1 MARLSRRNRLL
12 VLVAA
17 VLLLSGLATAATL
30 HAAGR
35 AAEKDRAQ
43 AGGPPVRSGTVT
55 LDAPGRSV
63 FRNMAWGPHRDE
75 ITSVS
80 TADLGGPRTASGI
93 RCLRFHTAAGTG
105 ICLQAVHGRLRD
117 TYRAAV
123 LDSHLR
129 ELRHYDLAGV
139 PTRARVSPDGRSVAW
154 TVFVS
159 GDSYAGTAF
168 STRTSVLD
176 TRTWTLDRDL
186 EAYRFFLD
194 DRLHRASDLNV
205 WGVTFA
211 DANRFYATVATGGK
225 TYLVGGDREARTL
238 HALHTNV
245 ECPSLS
251 PDGTR
256 IAYKKRVQGA
266 SSDAPWRL
274 YVLDLRTL
282 RESATAER
290 RNVDDQAV
298 WRDGHTLVYS
308 LPGDY
313 GSDLWTVPADGSG
326 KPALALKAA
335 LAPAFTGRS

>member
-1 MARLSRRNRLL
+1 MNRTHRLL
-12 VLVAA
+12 ALLAA
-17 VLLLSGLATAATL
+17 VLLLTGLAVGATL
-30 HAAGR
+30 RAADR

-43 AGGPPVRSGTVT
+43 AGGPPVRSGKVA
-55 LDAPGRSV
+55 LDAPGLAV

-75 ITSVS
+75 IASVPGG
-80 TADLGGPRTASGI
+80 DLTGPRTASGVH
-93 RCLRFHTAAGTG
+93 CLRFHTAGGTG
-105 ICLQAVHGRLRD
+105 ICLQSVRSGIRD
-117 TYRAAV
+117 RYRAVV
-123 LDSHLR
+123 LDARLR
-129 ELRHYDLAGV
+129 ELRRYDLAGV
-139 PTRARVSPDGRSVAW
+139 PSRARVSPDGHTVAW

-176 TRTWTLDRDL
+176 TRTWTLDRNL
-186 EAYRFFLD
+186 ETYRVFLD
-194 DRLHRASDLNV
+194 DRPYRAADLNV
-205 WGVTFA
+205 WGVAFA
-211 DANRFYATVATGGK
+211 DDIRFYATVATAGK
-225 TYLVGGDREARTL
+225 TYLVRGDRRERTL
-238 HALHTNV
+238 RTLHTNV

-256 IAYKKRVQGA
+256 IAYKKRVEGA

-290 RNVDDQAV
+290 RSIDDQAV

-326 KPALALKAA
+326 SPRQAMAAA

>member
-1 MARLSRRNRLL
+1 MNRKNRILALL
-12 VLVAA
+12 AA
-17 VLLLSGLATAATL
+17 VLILGGVAVGATL

-35 AAEKDRAQ
+35 SAEKDRAQ
-43 AGGPPVRSGTVT
+43 PGGPRVRAGKVA
-55 LDAPGRSV
+55 LDAPGLSV

-75 ITSVS
+75 ISTVSADDPAGQRTS
-80 TADLGGPRTASGI
+80 SGV
-93 RCLRFHTAAGTG
+93 RCLRFHAAAGTG

-117 TYRAAV
+117 SYRAVV
-123 LDSHLR
+123 LDAHLR
-129 ELRHYDLAGV
+129 ELRHYDLAGI
-139 PTRARVSPDGRSVAW
+139 PTRARVSPSGRSVAW

-176 TRTWTLDRDL
+176 IRAWSLDRDL
-186 EAYRFFLD
+186 EEYRFFLD
-194 DRLHRASDLNV
+194 GRLHRASDLNV

-211 DANRFYATVATGGK
+211 DDTRFYATVATGGR
-225 TYLVGGDREARTL
+225 TYLVRGDRSDRTL
-238 HALHTNV
+238 RTLHTNV

-256 IAYKKRVQGA
+256 IAYKKRVEGA

-326 KPALALKAA
+326 SPRLAMTAA
-335 LAPAFTGRS
+335 LAPAFTG

>member
-1 MARLSRRNRLL
+1 MKRTHRLL
-12 VLVAA
+12 VLLAA
-17 VLLLSGLATAATL
+17 ILLLTGVAVGATL

-43 AGGPPVRSGTVT
+43 VDGPPVRSGKVT

-75 ITSVS
+75 IASVPE
-80 TADLGGPRTASGI
+80 ADPTGPRTASGV
-93 RCLRFHTAAGTG
+93 RCLRFHAAGGTG
-105 ICLQAVHGRLRD
+105 ICLQAVHGTLRD
-117 TYRAAV
+117 GYRALVIDAR
-123 LDSHLR
+123 LR
-129 ELRHYDLAGV
+129 ELRRYDLAGV
-139 PTRARVSPDGRSVAW
+139 PSRARVSPDGRTVAW

-176 TRTWTLDRDL
+176 TRTWTLDRNL
-186 EAYRFFLD
+186 ETYRVFVE
-194 DRLHRASDLNV
+194 DRPYRAADINV

-211 DANRFYATVATGGK
+211 DDNRFYATVATGGK
-225 TYLVGGDREARTL
+225 TYLVRGDRTDRTLRTL
-238 HALHTNV
+238 HSNV

-290 RNVDDQAV
+290 RNIDDQVV

-326 KPALALKAA
+326 APRLAMAAA
-335 LAPAFTGRS
+335 LAPAYVGRS

>member
-1 MARLSRRNRLL
+1 MNRKSRILALL
-12 VLVAA
+12 AA
-17 VLLLSGLATAATL
+17 VLILGGVAVGATL

-35 AAEKDRAQ
+35 AAEKDR
-43 AGGPPVRSGTVT
+43 VRPGDPRVRPGRVV
-55 LDAPGRSV
+55 LNAPGQSV

-75 ITSVS
+75 IS
-80 TADLGGPRTASGI
+80 TTPAGDPTGPRTSSGV

-105 ICLQAVHGRLRD
+105 ICLQAVHGKLRD
-117 TYRAAV
+117 SYRAVV

-139 PTRARVSPDGRSVAW
+139 PTRARVSPSGRSVAW

-159 GDSYAGTAF
+159 GDSYAGTSF

-176 TRTWTLDRDL
+176 TRTGSLDRNL
-186 EAYRFFLD
+186 EEYRLFLD
-194 DRLHRASDLNV
+194 GHPHRAADLNV

-211 DANRFYATVATGGK
+211 DDTHFYATVATGGR
-225 TYLVGGDREARTL
+225 THLVRGDRTDRTL
-238 HALHTNV
+238 RALHTNV

-256 IAYKKRVQGA
+256 IAYKKRVDGV

-282 RESATAER
+282 RESATAEQ

-313 GSDLWTVPADGSG
+313 GSDLWAVPADGSG
-326 KPALALKAA
+326 TPTRLMTAA
-335 LAPAFTGRS
+335 LAPAFTD

>member
-1 MARLSRRNRLL
+1 RMPRLL
-12 VLVAA
+12 ALLAA
-17 VLLLSGLATAATL
+17 VLVLGGVAVGATL
-30 HAAGR
+30 HAADR
-35 AAEKDRAQ
+35 AAEKDHARP
-43 AGGPPVRSGTVT
+43 GDPRVRPGSVVLG
-55 LDAPGRSV
+55 APGRSV

-75 ITSVS
+75 ISAVP
-80 TADLGGPRTASGI
+80 ADDPAGPRTSSGV
-93 RCLRFHTAAGTG
+93 RCLRFHAASGTG

-117 TYRAAV
+117 SYRAVV
-123 LDSHLR
+123 LDAHLR

-139 PTRARVSPDGRSVAW
+139 PTRARVSPSGRSVAW

-176 TRTWTLDRDL
+176 TRTWSLDRDL
-186 EAYRFFLD
+186 EDYRLLLD
-194 DRLHRASDLNV
+194 DRPHRTADLNV

-211 DANRFYATVATGGK
+211 DDTHFYATAATGGR
-225 TYLVGGDREARTL
+225 TYLVRGDRTDRTL
-238 HALHTNV
+238 RTLHTNV

-251 PDGTR
+251 PDGTH
-256 IAYKKRVQGA
+256 IAYKKRVEGA

-326 KPALALKAA
+326 APSLLMTAA
-335 LAPAFTGRS
+335 LAPAFTG